1 MHSEKLS
8 ISLPLSLVQFVE
20 NYKVASG
27 YKSRSQVISEAVELL
42 RSRELEE
49 AYREASREVDAD
61 WDVTV
66 ADGLTDEAW

>member
-20 NYKVASG
+20 NYKVAKG
-27 YKSRSQVISEAVELL
+27 CKSRSQVIEVALELL
-42 RSRELEE
+42 RFQELED
-49 AYREASREVDAD
+49 AYREASKEVDAN

-66 ADGLTDEAW
+66 ADGFTDETW